1 MNLRI
6 APIISLT
13 ILTALTLWAISL
25 YTDQAGR
32 ALGFSLL
39 AGTAFGI
46 VIQRGRFCFL
56 CNFRDLVEKRQS
68 DGVLAI
74 LVALGVGTVMY
85 QIVMSSWAP
94 VPQPER
100 LPPGAH
106 IGPVGW
112 VLAVGA
118 LTFGFGA
125 ALSGS
130 CLSAHFYRLGEG
142 AFGSIVA
149 LLGAGLGFILG
160 FMTWNRLYTLAVYD
174 DAPLWLPHYLGYAGS
189 TILSLVMIG
198 VLIVVALAY
207 SRRVSTT
214 DMASLTDGSPLQN
227 SIRSVFVKR
236 WPPVITGTLVASIG
250 AFAYF
255 RVQPLGVTQEWGSI
269 FRTAGFEAGLIPET
283 LLGLDTARGCISAI
297 KTALLSN
304 NGLFVSGMILASFAG
319 ALSAGQFTPSW
330 PDKRGVAL
338 RFIGGILLGWG
349 GMTALGCTIGVLL
362 SGIQAGAVS
371 GWIFLIFCA
380 LGTFGGLYV
389 MRLIAGTPKL

>member
-1 MNLRI
+1 MTIRI
-6 APIISLT
+6 APILSLAIIS
-13 ILTALTLWAISL
+13 ALIIWGVSL
-25 YTDQAGR
+25 YSDQQGR

-56 CNFRDLVEKRQS
+56 CNFRDLVEKREA
-68 DGVLAI
+68 GGMIAI
-74 LVALGVGTVMY
+74 LIALGVGTILYQVVMA
-85 QIVMSSWAP
+85 SWAP
-94 VPQPER
+94 VPQVGR

-112 VLAVGA
+112 VLALGA

-149 LLGAGLGFILG
+149 LLGAGIGFILG
-160 FMTWNRLYTLAVYD
+160 FMTWNSFYTLSVFD
-174 DAPLWLPHYLGYAGS
+174 DQPLWLPHYFGYAGS
-189 TILSLVMIG
+189 TALSLG
-198 VLIVVALAY
+198 VITALIV
-207 SRRVSTT
+207 
-214 DMASLTDGSPLQN
+214 ASLAFSKRINSSPSDDLAASPLAQA
-227 SIRSVFVKR
+227 SQTVFIKR
-236 WPPVITGTLVASIG
+236 WPPVITGTLVALIG

-269 FRTAGFEAGLIPET
+269 FRTAGFNAGLVPET

-304 NGLFVSGMILASFAG
+304 NGLFVSGMILASFAS
-319 ALSAGQFTPSW
+319 ALTAKQFTPSW
-330 PDKRGVAL
+330 PDGRGVLL

-371 GWIFLIFCA
+371 GWVFLVFCA
-380 LGTFGGLYV
+380 LGTFGGLHL
-389 MRLIAGTPKL
+389 MRLIARSPTI

>member
-1 MNLRI
+1 MTLRI
-6 APIISLT
+6 APFISLA
-13 ILTALTLWAISL
+13 ILAALIIWGINL
-25 YTDQAGR
+25 YSDQEGR

-39 AGTAFGI
+39 AGTAFGV

-56 CNFRDLVEKRQS
+56 CNFRDLVEKREAG
-68 DGVLAI
+68 GVIAI
-74 LVALGVGTVMY
+74 LVALGVGTILY
-85 QIVMSSWAP
+85 QLVMSSWAP
-94 VPQPER
+94 VPQPGR

-112 VLAVGA
+112 VLAIGA

-142 AFGSIVA
+142 AFGSIIA
-149 LLGAGLGFILG
+149 LIGAGIGFVLGFI
-160 FMTWNRLYTLAVYD
+160 TWNSLYTLTVFD
-174 DAPLWLPHYLGYAGS
+174 DQPLWLPHYLGYAGS
-189 TILSLVMIG
+189 TLLSIALIIT
-198 VLIVVALAY
+198 LIVVSLLFARGVALGDDHAT
-207 SRRVSTT
+207 S
-214 DMASLTDGSPLQN
+214 ASPLSQATKN
-227 SIRSVFVKR
+227 VFIKR
-236 WPPVITGTLVASIG
+236 WPPVITGTLVAVIG

-269 FRTAGFEAGLIPET
+269 SRTIGYNAGLVPET

-304 NGLFVSGMILASFAG
+304 NGLFVLGMILASFAS
-319 ALSAGQFTPSW
+319 ALTAKQYTPSW
-330 PDKRGVAL
+330 PDRRGLAL

-371 GWIFLIFCA
+371 GWVFLLFCT

-389 MRLIAGTPKL
+389 MRLIASSPKL

>member
-1 MNLRI
+1 MTLRF
-6 APIISLT
+6 APFISLA
-13 ILTALTLWAISL
+13 ILAALIFWGVSL
-25 YTDQAGR
+25 YNGQEGR

-39 AGTAFGI
+39 TGTAFGI

-56 CNFRDLVEKRQS
+56 CNFRDLVEKREAG
-68 DGVLAI
+68 GVLAI
-74 LVALGVGTVMY
+74 LIALGVGTVLY
-85 QIVMSSWAP
+85 QVVMSSWAP
-94 VPQPER
+94 VPQPGR

-149 LLGAGLGFILG
+149 LLGAGIGFILG
-160 FMTWNRLYTLAVYD
+160 FITWNSLYTGAVFD
-174 DAPLWLPHYLGYAGS
+174 DQPMWLPHYLGYAGS
-189 TILSLVMIG
+189 TLLSLAIITA
-198 VLIVVALAY
+198 LIVLSLLFSKRMSAPTDEAA
-207 SRRVSTT
+207 TT
-214 DMASLTDGSPLQN
+214 SPLSQVAQN
-227 SIRSVFVKR
+227 LFVKR
-236 WPPVITGTLVASIG
+236 WPPAITGTLVALIG

-269 FRTAGFEAGLIPET
+269 FRTAGFNAGLVPET

-304 NGLFVSGMILASFAG
+304 NGLFVFGMILASFAS
-319 ALSAGQFTPSW
+319 ALTAKQFTPSW

-371 GWIFLIFCA
+371 GWIFLVFCA
-380 LGTFGGLYV
+380 VGTFGGLFV
-389 MRLIAGTPKL
+389 MRLIASSPRL

>member
-1 MNLRI
+1 MTIRI
-6 APIISLT
+6 APILSIAIISTLI
-13 ILTALTLWAISL
+13 ILGVSL
-25 YTDQAGR
+25 SSDQQGR

-39 AGTAFGI
+39 AGTAFGV

-56 CNFRDLVEKRQS
+56 CNFRDLVEKREAG
-68 DGVLAI
+68 GVIAI
-74 LVALGVGTVMY
+74 LIALGLGTILY
-85 QIVMSSWAP
+85 QVVMSSWAP
-94 VPQPER
+94 VPQPGR

-112 VLAVGA
+112 VLALGA

-142 AFGSIVA
+142 AFGSIIA

-160 FMTWNRLYTLAVYD
+160 FITWNSFYTLTVFD
-174 DAPLWLPHYLGYAGS
+174 DQPLWLPHYLGYAGS
-189 TILSLVMIG
+189 TALSLAVIAALIG
-198 VLIVVALAY
+198 VSLL
-207 SRRVSTT
+207 VSKRIIPT
-214 DMASLTDGSPLQN
+214 ANEEAAASPLAQTVHT
-227 SIRSVFVKR
+227 VFIKR
-236 WPPVITGTLVASIG
+236 WPPVITGTLVALIG

-255 RVQPLGVTQEWGSI
+255 LVQPLGVTQEWGSI
-269 FRTAGFEAGLIPET
+269 FRTAGFNAGLVPET

-304 NGLFVSGMILASFAG
+304 NGLFVFGMILASFAS
-319 ALSAGQFTPSW
+319 ALTAKQFTASW
-330 PDKRGVAL
+330 PDARGVTL

-371 GWIFLIFCA
+371 GWVFLVFCA
-380 LGTFGGLYV
+380 LGTFGGLHL
-389 MRLIAGTPKL
+389 MRLIAR

>member
-1 MNLRI
+1 MTIRI
-6 APIISLT
+6 APLLSLT
-13 ILTALTLWAISL
+13 IIAALIFWGISL
-25 YTDQAGR
+25 YSGQEGR

-56 CNFRDLVEKRQS
+56 CNFRDLVEKREAG
-68 DGVLAI
+68 GVIAI
-74 LVALGVGTVMY
+74 LVALAVGTILY
-85 QIVMSSWAP
+85 QVVMSSWAP
-94 VPQPER
+94 VPQAGR

-112 VLAVGA
+112 VLALGA
-118 LTFGFGA
+118 ATFGFGA

-142 AFGSIVA
+142 AFGSIIA
-149 LLGAGLGFILG
+149 LLGAGIGFILG
-160 FMTWNRLYTLAVYD
+160 FIIWNGLYTLTVFD
-174 DAPLWLPHYLGYAGS
+174 DQPLWLPHYLGYAGS
-189 TILSLVMIG
+189 TLLSLIVIG
-198 VLIVVALAY
+198 ILIVISLAFAK
-207 SRRVSTT
+207 RLTSTQQEVI
-214 DMASLTDGSPLQN
+214 DAPLSQA
-227 SIRSVFVKR
+227 IHTVFIKR
-236 WPPVITGTLVASIG
+236 WPPVITGTLVAIIG

-255 RVQPLGVTQEWGSI
+255 RVQPLGVTQEWGSL
-269 FRTAGFEAGLIPET
+269 FRTAGFNAGLVPET

-304 NGLFVSGMILASFAG
+304 NGLFVFGMILASFAS
-319 ALSAGQFTPSW
+319 ALTAKQFTPSW
-330 PDKRGVAL
+330 PDARGGVL

-371 GWIFLIFCA
+371 GWVFLLFCA

-389 MRLIAGTPKL
+389 MRLIASSPKL

>member
-1 MNLRI
+1 MTIRI
-6 APIISLT
+6 APILSLA
-13 ILTALTLWAISL
+13 ILSALIIWGVSL
-25 YTDQAGR
+25 YSDQQGR

-56 CNFRDLVEKRQS
+56 CNFRDLVEKREAG
-68 DGVLAI
+68 GVIAI
-74 LVALGVGTVMY
+74 LIALGVGTILY
-85 QIVMSSWAP
+85 QVVMSSWAP
-94 VPQPER
+94 VPQPGR

-112 VLAVGA
+112 VLALGA

-149 LLGAGLGFILG
+149 LIGAGIGFILG
-160 FMTWNRLYTLAVYD
+160 FITWNSFYTLSVFD
-174 DAPLWLPHYLGYAGS
+174 DQPLWLPHYLGYAGS
-189 TILSLVMIG
+189 TALSLAVIAA
-198 VLIVVALAY
+198 LIVVSLLI
-207 SRRVSTT
+207 SKRINP
-214 DMASLTDGSPLQN
+214 ASDEAAEASPLAQAAKT
-227 SIRSVFVKR
+227 VFIKR
-236 WPPVITGTLVASIG
+236 WPPVITGTLVALIG

-269 FRTAGFEAGLIPET
+269 FRTAGFNAGLVPET

-304 NGLFVSGMILASFAG
+304 NGLFVFGMILASFAS
-319 ALSAGQFTPSW
+319 ALTAKQFTPSW
-330 PDKRGVAL
+330 PDARGVTL

-362 SGIQAGAVS
+362 SGIQAGALS
-371 GWIFLIFCA
+371 GWVFLVFCA
-380 LGTFGGLYV
+380 LGTFGGLHV
-389 MRLIAGTPKL
+389 MRLIAR